1 MTSPSAPQT
10 EPSSAR
16 VGETNSSHPQRGQIP
31 PLQPEEVV
39 GALQV
44 AQDNLI
50 ERIYELE
57 KATPAHQ
64 TLRELVIK
72 DVLIVASVA
81 FWPAMIYWLM

>member
-1 MTSPSAPQT
+1 MTSPYAPQT
-10 EPSSAR
+10 EPSSSR
-16 VGETNSSHPQRGQIP
+16 VGKKNGSHPLRGQTP

-57 KATPAHQ
+57 KATPADQ
-64 TLRELVIK
+64 TLRDLIIK

-81 FWPAMIYWLM
+81 FWPAMFYWLM